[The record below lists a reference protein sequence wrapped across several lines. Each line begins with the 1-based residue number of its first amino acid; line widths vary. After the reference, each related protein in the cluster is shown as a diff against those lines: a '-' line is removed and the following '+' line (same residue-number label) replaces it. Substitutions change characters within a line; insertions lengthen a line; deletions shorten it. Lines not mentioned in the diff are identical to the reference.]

1 MPVAHPLTDSRDREM
16 IFRPFSFA
24 LIFLVFPVSFLGQS
38 GKAEQP
44 MTVPHMPVAPMRV
57 RVPLISEPLKLS
69 DFAGM
74 TPRPELR
81 DTLGVVRDFIQNAPN
96 DGKPATERTEVWMAH
111 TKTHLYFVF
120 LCFDGHPGQIRGHL
134 ARRENILMDDFVQ
147 VLLDPFEDRR
157 KGILFSVNPAG
168 VQADATWTENNFG
181 PDYSYDQVWIRGPGN
196 QPGLDGVN
204 CDTVSQHSLYPAQ
217 VANWG
222 VVFMRNLP
230 RNGEATIGRGW
241 RQYLRRAGRSS
252 VDGLEG
258 LTGSHDFQLNPYV
271 LSQNERTLINIDP
284 LNPYFSARR
293 LEGTAGGEAKAILRD
308 SIVVD
313 GTINPD
319 FGAWSR
325 ISPQFTV
332 DRALPGFLPELP
344 PLLLGGSASSL
355 LRR

>member
-81 DTLGVVRDFIQNAPN
+81 DKLGVVRDFIQNAPN
-96 DGKPATERTEVWMAH
+96 DGKPATEKTEVWMAH

-134 ARRENILMDDFVQ
+134 ARRENILMDDYVQ

-181 PDYSYDQVWIRGPGN
+181 PDYSYDQVWDSEGRVT
-196 QPGLDGVN
+196 QPGLDGVD
-204 CDTVSQHSLYPAQ
+204 CDTVSQHSLPATGGELGRG
-217 VANWG
+217 VACAI
-222 VVFMRNLP
+222 FR
-230 RNGEATIGRGW
+230 ATARATTGRGW
-241 RQYLRRAGRSS
+241 R
-252 VDGLEG
+252 
-258 LTGSHDFQLNPYV
+258 
-271 LSQNERTLINIDP
+271 RT
-284 LNPYFSARR
+284 
-293 LEGTAGGEAKAILRD
+293 
-308 SIVVD
+308 
-313 GTINPD
+313 
-319 FGAWSR
+319 
-325 ISPQFTV
+325 SP
-332 DRALPGFLPELP
+332 AC
-344 PLLLGGSASSL
+344 
-355 LRR
+355 